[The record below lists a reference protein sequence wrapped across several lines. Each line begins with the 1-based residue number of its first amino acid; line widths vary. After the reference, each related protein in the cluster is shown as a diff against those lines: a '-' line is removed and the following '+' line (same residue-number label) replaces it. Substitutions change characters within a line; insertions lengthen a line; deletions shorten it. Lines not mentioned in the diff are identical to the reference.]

1 MSVRARAR
9 QVKEGKIA
17 RRGSRRW
24 RAEEEQDAQKGK
36 SKMGDAGHGSRESRE
51 SRDRWEEVKRAASL
65 HERRIEI
72 SPYRCYAH
80 LYPPPRPLSL
90 THTQTQTSLPS
101 RGRDILR

>member
-36 SKMGDAGHGSRESRE
+36 SKMGDAGHGSRESR
-51 SRDRWEEVKRAASL
+51 DRWEEVKRAASL

-80 LYPPPRPLSL
+80 LSPPSL
-90 THTQTQTSLPS
+90 THTHTNFFAVAGS
-101 RGRDILR
+101 

>member
-36 SKMGDAGHGSRESRE
+36 SKMGDAGHGSRESR
-51 SRDRWEEVKRAASL
+51 DRWEEVKRAASL

-80 LYPPPRPLSL
+80 LSPPSL
-90 THTQTQTSLPS
+90 THSHTHKLLCR
-101 RGRDILR
+101 RGVVTF